1 MSQESSARDHYH
13 PARWSETDHLPPPRQ
28 TGWPVHPP
36 LNTSTHPTHLHIN
49 RAHPLANLLCSYTR
63 DMSHFCHAPS
73 VTSVTLLSRFC
84 HACSVTCAK
93 SLGFLSVTLLSRFC
107 HAGTVTFVTLLS
119 RLCHAVSVTCQTP
132 LFFSI
137 LGVPFP
143 TEYLLCR
150 TRIPRAP
157 LVRRRARGVARRCPV
172 LKLPPT
178 IAANTKS
185 APAGAPSA
193 WSRRTKERAGARR
206 APGGAACKTNTLRPC
221 SSRRYS
227 QRPSLS

>member
-1 MSQESSARDHYH
+1 
-13 PARWSETDHLPPPRQ
+13 
-28 TGWPVHPP
+28 
-36 LNTSTHPTHLHIN
+36 
-49 RAHPLANLLCSYTR
+49 
-63 DMSHFCHAPS
+63 MSHFCHAPS

-107 HAGTVTFVTLLS
+107 HARTVTFVTLLS

-150 TRIPRAP
+150 TGIPRAP
-157 LVRRRARGVARRCPV
+157 LVRRRVRGRTGIQRARWCAPCTWWCRLQDEHPTTMLITTIFPTAFPILIPWLLILIRTTTSTTSLRGVFWDR
-172 LKLPPT
+172 
-178 IAANTKS
+178 
-185 APAGAPSA
+185 G
-193 WSRRTKERAGARR
+193 
-206 APGGAACKTNTLRPC
+206 LRPAK
-221 SSRRYS
+221 RRGD
-227 QRPSLS
+227 P